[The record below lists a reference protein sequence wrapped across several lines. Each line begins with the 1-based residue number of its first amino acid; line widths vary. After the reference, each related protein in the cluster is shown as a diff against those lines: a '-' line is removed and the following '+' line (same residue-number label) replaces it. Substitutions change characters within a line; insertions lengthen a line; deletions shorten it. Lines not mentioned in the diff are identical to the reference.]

1 MDGPAANWVTAVP
14 VGESSGP
21 VHRVALAITGGER
34 DHIVRHDPARV
45 LRDVEAQ
52 RALLELHHAEL
63 IEVVNADHEERS
75 GDWCAECD
83 GETFPCRTLR
93 LLASAYADHPDYNEA
108 WRP

>member
-1 MDGPAANWVTAVP
+1 MWLLRSP
-14 VGESSGP
+14 VASATTSF
-21 VHRVALAITGGER
+21 VMIRRVSCATSK
-34 DHIVRHDPARV
+34 
-45 LRDVEAQ
+45 Q